1 MPTTWPLWGY
11 STWHQISLVRRYISD
26 DFWTLLEQTL
36 PVNQISPVGIGK
48 STDIKSLFL
57 YTSSIM
63 HHITHY
69 STVGMRDTNR
79 SIDTK
84 SFASGDSGWNLSAW
98 KHQSNCDTP
107 PSLPVTPGGIRSAE
121 WDVDWVWISNVV
133 PVLFCAPL
141 MPRGALVFRMQ
152 FVKWYGGGCAW
163 DGITL
168 CSEIWVYLLT

>member
-63 HHITHY
+63 HHITIY

-84 SFASGDSGWNLSAW
+84 SFASGDSGWNPSAW

-107 PSLPVTPGGIRSAE
+107 PLPARNSRGYTICWMRCGLGLNIKCSSCPLLCTPHAEGGFGLPDAVR
-121 WDVDWVWISNVV
+121 
-133 PVLFCAPL
+133 
-141 MPRGALVFRMQ
+141 
-152 FVKWYGGGCAW
+152 
-163 DGITL
+163 
-168 CSEIWVYLLT
+168 